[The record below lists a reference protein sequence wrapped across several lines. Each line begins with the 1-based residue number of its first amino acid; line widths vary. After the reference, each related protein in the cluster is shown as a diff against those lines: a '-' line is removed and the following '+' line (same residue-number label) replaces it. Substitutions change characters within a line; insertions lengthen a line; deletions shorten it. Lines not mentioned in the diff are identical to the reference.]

1 MNSSDPKSLTP
12 DFFESL
18 YRENPD
24 PWQFATSEYEAQ
36 KYATTLDA
44 LPRNL
49 YQSGF
54 EIGGSIGVLTE
65 KLAQRCHSLL
75 SVDVSEIAQ
84 KQAIDRCQHL
94 QNVRFDLMSVPDNFP
109 DEYFDLIVLSEV
121 GYYWSWSDLI
131 KAQRSIL
138 DRLRSQGQLILV
150 HWTVDARVL
159 PLTGD
164 LVHDAF
170 IELVPARFKH
180 LKSLTQEKYRLDL
193 FEKV

>member
-1 MNSSDPKSLTP
+1 MNSSDTKSLTS

-18 YRENPD
+18 YRKNPD

-36 KYATTLDA
+36 KYATTLEA
-44 LPRNL
+44 LPHNL

-54 EIGGSIGVLTE
+54 EIGGSIGIFTAQ
-65 KLAQRCHSLL
+65 LAQRCHSLL
-75 SVDVSEIAQ
+75 SIDVSEIAQ
-84 KQAIDRCQHL
+84 KQAIDRCCHL
-94 QNVRFDLMSVPDNFP
+94 NNIRFELMSVPDAFP

-121 GYYWSWSDLI
+121 AYYWSWPDLI
-131 KAQRSIL
+131 KAQRLIL
-138 DRLRSQGQLILV
+138 DRLRSQGHLILV

-170 IELVPARFKH
+170 IELVPDRFKH
-180 LKSLTQEKYRLDL
+180 IKSLTQEKYRLDL
-193 FEKV
+193 FEKT

>member
-84 KQAIDRCQHL
+84 QQAIDRCQHL